1 MPTSSPWVRARDSP
15 LAATEPRTPI
25 YAGSGQYGGMPP
37 DEQSIGS
44 VLKEERQRQGLDIRA
59 IEDRTKIRTKYLRAL
74 ENEDWHVLPGP
85 AYVRGFLRA
94 YAETLGLDADALVDE
109 YRSRVEGEESQ
120 PFGIAE
126 AVLSKRRPLDARD
139 RPRFDRRILVG
150 GLVAVVAVIL
160 LILGLA
166 GGSDDEEG
174 DGKKAGGDRKRE
186 KPDGKP
192 EEEQKPEVP
201 DTVELAVAARSDSE
215 VCLVNKGGAVLLD
228 NQLLSAGDEE
238 NYEADAFSL
247 SLGFGTLKLD
257 VNGDGERIEAAS
269 DAPLTFEITPK
280 GVRQPVADP
289 DPDCP

>member
-1 MPTSSPWVRARDSP
+1 MP
-15 LAATEPRTPI
+15 
-25 YAGSGQYGGMPP
+25 PP

-44 VLKEERQRQGLDIRA
+44 ILKEERQRQGLDIRA
-59 IEDRTKIRTKYLRAL
+59 IEEHTKIRTKYLRAL

-94 YAETLGLDADALVDE
+94 YAETVGLDADALVDE

-126 AVLSKRRPLDARD
+126 AVLSKRRPLDARE

-150 GLVAVVAVIL
+150 ALVAGLAIILLGLGLV
-160 LILGLA
+160 
-166 GGSDDEEG
+166 GGSDDDEG
-174 DGKKAGGDRKRE
+174 DGTRAGGDRKRE
-186 KPDGKP
+186 KPNDKQ

-228 NQLLSAGDEE
+228 NQLLSPGDEE
-238 NYEADAFSL
+238 KYEADAFTL
-247 SLGFGTLKLD
+247 SLGFGTLQLD
-257 VNGDGERIEAAS
+257 VNGDRRRVEAAS
-269 DAPLTFEITPK
+269 EAPLTFEVTPK

-289 DPDCP
+289 DPECP

>member
-1 MPTSSPWVRARDSP
+1 MP
-15 LAATEPRTPI
+15 
-25 YAGSGQYGGMPP
+25 PP

-44 VLKEERQRQGLDIRA
+44 VLKDERQRQGLDIHA
-59 IEDRTKIRTKYLRAL
+59 IEDHTKIRTKYLRAL

-109 YRSRVEGEESQ
+109 YRSRVEGEDSQ

-126 AVLSKRRPLDARD
+126 AVLSKRRPLDARE

-150 GLVAVVAVIL
+150 ALVAGVAIIL
-160 LILGLA
+160 LVLGLM
-166 GGSDDEEG
+166 GGSDDDE
-174 DGKKAGGDRKRE
+174 DGSTKAGGDRKRE
-186 KPDGKP
+186 QPDGKQ
-192 EEEQKPEVP
+192 EEEQQAEIPE
-201 DTVELAVAARSDSE
+201 TVELAVAARSDSE

-238 NYEADAFSL
+238 TYEADAFSL
-247 SLGFGTLKLD
+247 SLGFGALELD
-257 VNGDGERIEAAS
+257 VNGDRKRVDAAS

-280 GVRQPVADP
+280 GIRQPVADP
-289 DPDCP
+289 DPECP

>member
-1 MPTSSPWVRARDSP
+1 MP
-15 LAATEPRTPI
+15 
-25 YAGSGQYGGMPP
+25 PP

-59 IEDRTKIRTKYLRAL
+59 IEDHTKIRTKYLRAL

-126 AVLSKRRPLDARD
+126 AVLSKRRPLDARE
-139 RPRFDRRILVG
+139 RPGFDRRILVG
-150 GLVAVVAVIL
+150 ALVAGLAIIL
-160 LILGLA
+160 LVLGLM
-166 GGSDDEEG
+166 GGSDDDE
-174 DGKKAGGDRKRE
+174 DGSGKAGADRKRE
-186 KPDGKP
+186 KAEGKQA
-192 EEEQKPEVP
+192 EEQQAEIP

-238 NYEADAFSL
+238 TYEADAFSL
-247 SLGFGTLKLD
+247 SLGFGALELD
-257 VNGDGERIEAAS
+257 VNGDRKRVEAAS
-269 DAPLTFEITPK
+269 EAPLTFEITPK

-289 DPDCP
+289 DPECP

>member
-1 MPTSSPWVRARDSP
+1 MP
-15 LAATEPRTPI
+15 
-25 YAGSGQYGGMPP
+25 PP

-44 VLKEERQRQGLDIRA
+44 ALKEERQRQGLDIRA
-59 IEDRTKIRTKYLRAL
+59 IEDHTKIRTKYLRAL

-126 AVLSKRRPLDARD
+126 AVLSKRRPLDARE
-139 RPRFDRRILVG
+139 RPRFDRRIVVG
-150 GLVAVVAVIL
+150 GLVAVVAIIL

-166 GGSDDEEG
+166 GGSDDDEG
-174 DGKKAGGDRKRE
+174 DGNKAGGDRKRE

-192 EEEQKPEVP
+192 DEEQKAEVP
-201 DTVELAVAARSDSE
+201 NTVELAVAARSDSE

-238 NYEADAFSL
+238 KYEADAFSL
-247 SLGFGTLKLD
+247 SLGFGTLELD
-257 VNGDGERIEAAS
+257 VNGDRKRVEAAS

-289 DPDCP
+289 DPECP

>member
-1 MPTSSPWVRARDSP
+1 MP
-15 LAATEPRTPI
+15 
-25 YAGSGQYGGMPP
+25 PP

-44 VLKEERQRQGLDIRA
+44 ILKEERQRQGLDIRA

-126 AVLSKRRPLDARD
+126 AVLSKRRPLDARE
-139 RPRFDRRILVG
+139 RPRFDRRIVVG
-150 GLVAVVAVIL
+150 VLIAVVAVIL
-160 LILGLA
+160 LVLGLTV
-166 GGSDDEEG
+166 GSDDDEG
-174 DGKKAGGDRKRE
+174 EGTKAGGERKRE

-192 EEEQKPEVP
+192 EEEQQPEVP

-238 NYEADAFSL
+238 EYEADAFSL
-247 SLGFGTLKLD
+247 SLGFGALELD
-257 VNGDGERIEAAS
+257 VNGDRRRVEAAS
-269 DAPLTFEITPK
+269 DAPLTFEVTPK

-289 DPDCP
+289 NPECP